1 MKKKRHRLVK
11 ESHKLVKK
19 KWKKSKTSENKSQNV
34 NLSNKMQKA
43 RVRKLQ
49 TS

>member
-1 MKKKRHRLVK
+1 MKKKKAQISKRK
-11 ESHKLVKK
+11 SQTSEK

-34 NLSNKMQKA
+34 NLSNKIQKA

>member
-11 ESHKLVKK
+11 ESHKLMKK

>member
-1 MKKKRHRLVK
+1 MKKKAQTSKRK
-11 ESHKLVKK
+11 SQTSEK
-19 KWKKSKTSENKSQNV
+19 KWKKSNISKNKSQNV